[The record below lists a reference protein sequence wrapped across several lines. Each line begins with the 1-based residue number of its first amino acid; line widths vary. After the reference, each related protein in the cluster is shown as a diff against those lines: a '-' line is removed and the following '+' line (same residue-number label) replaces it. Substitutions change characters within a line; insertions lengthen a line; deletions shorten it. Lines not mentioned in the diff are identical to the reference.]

1 MTLFNY
7 DNCPCKNNKCKSVVA
22 LANILPVDVC
32 NLIGG
37 YIKPTCFDC
46 WYLRDEEEH
55 FMRNKDIPEEGL
67 EKAELQLQVI
77 KLMQNNVFTLLAE
90 NQYSIKIRHYR
101 KHIDRV
107 FDIQE
112 VKERFKNRKMYYQ
125 ALKSYCKNNEYE
137 ICIILKKCIDIE
149 ALKQFKRCRFSF
161 PNLNSSWSYRNNNY
175 YLRHV
180 LSELI
185 EIYIDQL
192 IKGYEHYCCEYSMS
206 CYSGC
211 IAGEIEFGSN

>member
-7 DNCPCKNNKCKSVVA
+7 DKCPCKNKKFKSVVG

-37 YIKPTCFDC
+37 CIKPTCFDC
-46 WYLRDEEEH
+46 RYLREEEEH
-55 FMRNKDIPEEGL
+55 FMSDKNIPEEGL
-67 EKAELQLQVI
+67 EKAELQLNIIQQI
-77 KLMQNNVFTLLAE
+77 QNNDITQLTGYHFSL
-90 NQYSIKIRHYR
+90 KHYR
-101 KHIDRV
+101 KNIDRV

-137 ICIILKKCIDIE
+137 VCVVLKHC
-149 ALKQFKRCRFSF
+149 LKVEELKYWKQNGFCF
-161 PNLNSSWSYRNNNY
+161 PNLNSWWSYRNNNY
-175 YLRHV
+175 YLRHI

-185 EIYIDQL
+185 EIYTDQL
-192 IKGYEHYCCEYSMS
+192 IKGYEHYFCEYSMS

-211 IAGEIEFGSN
+211 IAGEIEYGSN

>member
-7 DNCPCKNNKCKSVVA
+7 DNCLCKNKKCKSVVA
-22 LANILPVDVC
+22 LANILPVNVC

-55 FMRNKDIPEEGL
+55 FMSDKNIPEEGL
-67 EKAELQLQVI
+67 EKAELQLNIIQQI
-77 KLMQNNVFTLLAE
+77 QNNDITQLTGCHFSL
-90 NQYSIKIRHYR
+90 KHYR
-101 KHIDRV
+101 KNIDRV

-137 ICIILKKCIDIE
+137 VCVVLKHC
-149 ALKQFKRCRFSF
+149 LKVEELKYWKQNGFCF
-161 PNLNSSWSYRNNNY
+161 PNLNSWWSYRNNNY
-175 YLRHV
+175 YMRNI
-180 LSELI
+180 LSDLI
-185 EIYIDQL
+185 EIYTDQL
-192 IKGYEHYCCEYSMS
+192 IKGYEHYFCEYSMS

-211 IAGEIEFGSN
+211 IAGEIEYGSN

>member
-1 MTLFNY
+1 MTLSNY
-7 DNCPCKNNKCKSVVA
+7 DNCPCKNKKCKSVVA
-22 LANILPVDVC
+22 LANILPVNVC

-55 FMRNKDIPEEGL
+55 FMSDKNIPEEGL
-67 EKAELQLQVI
+67 EKAELQLNIIQQI
-77 KLMQNNVFTLLAE
+77 QNNDITQLTGCHFSL
-90 NQYSIKIRHYR
+90 KHYR
-101 KHIDRV
+101 KNIDRV

-137 ICIILKKCIDIE
+137 VCVVLKHC
-149 ALKQFKRCRFSF
+149 LKVEELKYWKQNGFCF
-161 PNLNSSWSYRNNNY
+161 PNLNSWWSYRNNNY
-175 YLRHV
+175 YMRNI
-180 LSELI
+180 LSDLI
-185 EIYIDQL
+185 EIYTDQL
-192 IKGYEHYCCEYSMS
+192 IKGYEHYFCEYSMS

-211 IAGEIEFGSN
+211 IAGEIEYGSN

>member
-32 NLIGG
+32 NPIGG

-90 NQYSIKIRHYR
+90 NQYSIKQ
-101 KHIDRV
+101 
-107 FDIQE
+107 DITE
-112 VKERFKNRKMYYQ
+112 NTLTEYLIYKKLKNG
-125 ALKSYCKNNEYE
+125 LKIEK
-137 ICIILKKCIDIE
+137 CIIKL
-149 ALKQFKRCRFSF
+149 
-161 PNLNSSWSYRNNNY
+161 
-175 YLRHV
+175 
-180 LSELI
+180 
-185 EIYIDQL
+185 
-192 IKGYEHYCCEYSMS
+192 
-206 CYSGC
+206 
-211 IAGEIEFGSN
+211 

>member
-1 MTLFNY
+1 MINVLVKIKKF
-7 DNCPCKNNKCKSVVA
+7 KSVVA
-22 LANILPVDVC
+22 LANILPVNVC

-77 KLMQNNVFTLLAE
+77 KLMQNNVFTLLVE

-112 VKERFKNRKMYYQ
+112 VKERFKTRKMYYQ
-125 ALKSYCKNNEYE
+125 GLKSYCKNNQKEVAVL
-137 ICIILKKCIDIE
+137 LKNCLKIE
-149 ALKQFKRCRFSF
+149 ELKFIKNSDLFF
-161 PNLNSSWSYRNNNY
+161 PNLNNWWSYRNNNY
-175 YLRHV
+175 YMRNI
-180 LSELI
+180 LSDLI
-185 EIYIDQL
+185 EIYTDQL

-211 IAGEIEFGSN
+211 VAGEIEYG

>member
-7 DNCPCKNNKCKSVVA
+7 DNCPCKNKKCKSVVA
-22 LANILPVDVC
+22 LANSLPVDVC

-37 YIKPTCFDC
+37 YIRVTCFDC
-46 WYLRDEEEH
+46 WYLMDEEEH

-125 ALKSYCKNNEYE
+125 ALKSYCKNNENE
-137 ICIILKKCIDIE
+137 ICISLRKCLNIEDLKNI
-149 ALKQFKRCRFSF
+149 KRCGFSF
-161 PNLNSSWSYRNNNY
+161 PKQK
-175 YLRHV
+175 
-180 LSELI
+180 
-185 EIYIDQL
+185 QL
-192 IKGYEHYCCEYSMS
+192 VVI
-206 CYSGC
+206 
-211 IAGEIEFGSN
+211 

>member
-7 DNCPCKNNKCKSVVA
+7 DNCPCKNKKCKSVVA
-22 LANILPVDVC
+22 LANILPVNVC

-55 FMRNKDIPEEGL
+55 FMSDKNIPEEGL
-67 EKAELQLQVI
+67 EKAELQINIIQQI
-77 KLMQNNVFTLLAE
+77 QNNDITQLTGCHFSL
-90 NQYSIKIRHYR
+90 KHYR
-101 KHIDRV
+101 KNIDRV

-137 ICIILKKCIDIE
+137 VCVVLKHC
-149 ALKQFKRCRFSF
+149 LKVEELKYWKQNGFCF
-161 PNLNSSWSYRNNNY
+161 PNLNSWWSYRNNNY
-175 YLRHV
+175 YMRNI
-180 LSELI
+180 LSDLI
-185 EIYIDQL
+185 EIYTDQL
-192 IKGYEHYCCEYSMS
+192 IKGYEHYFCEYSMS

-211 IAGEIEFGSN
+211 IAGEIEYGSN

>member
-1 MTLFNY
+1 MSLFNY
-7 DNCPCKNNKCKSVVA
+7 DSCPCKNKKKCKSVVA

-37 YIKPTCFDC
+37 YITVTWFDC
-46 WYLRDEEEH
+46 WYLMDEEEH

-125 ALKSYCKNNEYE
+125 ALKSYCKNNENE
-137 ICIILKKCIDIE
+137 ICIILRKCLNIEDFKK
-149 ALKQFKRCRFSF
+149 
-161 PNLNSSWSYRNNNY
+161 LNVVG
-175 YLRHV
+175 LAF
-180 LSELI
+180 
-185 EIYIDQL
+185 QT
-192 IKGYEHYCCEYSMS
+192 
-206 CYSGC
+206 
-211 IAGEIEFGSN
+211 

>member
-7 DNCPCKNNKCKSVVA
+7 DNCPCKNKKCKSVVA
-22 LANILPVDVC
+22 LANILPVNVC

-55 FMRNKDIPEEGL
+55 FMSDKNIPEEGL
-67 EKAELQLQVI
+67 EKAELQLNIIQQI
-77 KLMQNNVFTLLAE
+77 QNNDITQLTGCHFSL
-90 NQYSIKIRHYR
+90 KHYR
-101 KHIDRV
+101 KNIDRV

-137 ICIILKKCIDIE
+137 VCVVLKHC
-149 ALKQFKRCRFSF
+149 LKVEELKYWKQNGFCF
-161 PNLNSSWSYRNNNY
+161 PNLNSWWSYRNNNY
-175 YLRHV
+175 YMRNI
-180 LSELI
+180 LSDLI
-185 EIYIDQL
+185 EIYTDQL
-192 IKGYEHYCCEYSMS
+192 IKGYEHYFCEYSMS

-211 IAGEIEFGSN
+211 IAGEIEYGSN

>member
-7 DNCPCKNNKCKSVVA
+7 DNCPCKNKKCKSVVA
-22 LANILPVDVC
+22 LANILPVNVC

-46 WYLRDEEEH
+46 RYLREEEEH
-55 FMRNKDIPEEGL
+55 FMSDKNIPEEGL
-67 EKAELQLQVI
+67 EKAELQLNIIQQI
-77 KLMQNNVFTLLAE
+77 QNNDITQLTGCHFSL
-90 NQYSIKIRHYR
+90 KHYR
-101 KHIDRV
+101 KNIDRV

-137 ICIILKKCIDIE
+137 VCVVLKHC
-149 ALKQFKRCRFSF
+149 LKVEELKYWKQNGFCF
-161 PNLNSSWSYRNNNY
+161 PNLNSWWSYRNNNY
-175 YLRHV
+175 YMRNI
-180 LSELI
+180 LSDLI
-185 EIYIDQL
+185 EIYTDQL
-192 IKGYEHYCCEYSMS
+192 IKGYEHYFCEYSMS

-211 IAGEIEFGSN
+211 IAGEIEYGSN